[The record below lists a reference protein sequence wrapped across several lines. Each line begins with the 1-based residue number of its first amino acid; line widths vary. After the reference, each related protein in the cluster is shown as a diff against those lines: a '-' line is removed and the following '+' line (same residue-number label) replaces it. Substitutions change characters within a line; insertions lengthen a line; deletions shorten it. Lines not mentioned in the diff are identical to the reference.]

1 MRVRKMNKKYKK
13 ILSKIIEDL
22 NKEKDESLFS

>member
-1 MRVRKMNKKYKK
+1 MRVKKMNKKYKK

-22 NKEKDESLFS
+22 NKENNDSIYS

>member
-13 ILSKIIEDL
+13 ILSKIIENL
-22 NKEKDESLFS
+22 NKENNESIFS